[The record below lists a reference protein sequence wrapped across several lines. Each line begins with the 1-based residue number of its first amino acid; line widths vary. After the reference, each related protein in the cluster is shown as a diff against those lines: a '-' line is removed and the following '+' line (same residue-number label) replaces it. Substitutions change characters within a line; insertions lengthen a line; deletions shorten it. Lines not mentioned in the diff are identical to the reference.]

1 MLIFKYL
8 HLVND
13 VTMEL
18 IISQELLSK
27 LDTLDNRLEAI
38 QLILKV
44 MAMRIDLMETRID
57 YRFDRIAEEQVSLT

>member
-1 MLIFKYL
+1 
-8 HLVND
+8 
-13 VTMEL
+13 MEL